1 VVFVANYE
9 QIAQL
14 IDRYDRAV
22 DSLEQ
27 QVIERVNAAMDTAFR
42 DIERELRRTY
52 PDLQNEGALA
62 TFALKTAKFNNLKAL
77 LDGVLPE
84 AQRAEIEALYQE
96 ALQLASDA
104 GIDLANNLI
113 DQIDPSYP
121 LETFSGV
128 PVEAIAAQ
136 ARDGVRRLYRY
147 PTEFATQASA
157 IVETGLGQGWGTA
170 KTARQLRQALGTTKS
185 KAETIARTEVM
196 SAYNDAAKAR
206 YAEAGI
212 SYLQWIVAPSETLC
226 SFCLARNMRVY
237 EAKDVI
243 MPAHPRCRCT
253 VVPWLGEWQEKGF
266 TDDAWAKEYRE
277 TTMAEAKADGI
288 KPNYGPTYWEKKN
301 AGMETAPTPV
311 WSP

>member
-1 VVFVANYE
+1 LADYE

-22 DSLEQ
+22 DGLEQ
-27 QVIERVNAAMDTAFR
+27 QVIDRVNAAMDTAFR
-42 DIERELRRTY
+42 DLERELRRTY

-62 TFALKTAKFNNLKAL
+62 TFALKTAKFDKLKAL
-77 LDGVLPE
+77 LDGVLPGS
-84 AQRAEIEALYQE
+84 QRAEIEALYQE

-113 DQIDPSYP
+113 EQIDPNYP

-170 KTARQLRQALGTTKS
+170 KTSRQLRQALGTTKS

-196 SAYNDAAKAR
+196 SSYAKSSMAR
-206 YAEAGI
+206 YEAAG
-212 SYLQWIVAPSETLC
+212 LDLVTWITSPSEGLC
-226 SFCLARNMRVY
+226 VYCAARHGRTY
-237 EAKDVI
+237 RRQDI
-243 MPAHPRCRCT
+243 TYPLHPRDRC
-253 VVPWLGEWQEKGF
+253 VLLPASQDWKDQGLSDEAWLQESRQQILDELTEKGQ
-266 TDDAWAKEYRE
+266 R
-277 TTMAEAKADGI
+277 
-288 KPNYGPTYWEKKN
+288 PNYGPAPFEKS
-301 AGMETAPTPV
+301 AGLTAAPTPV